1 MYLIRLTLHC
11 HLDVDVDKDGNSP
24 THNGR
29 KGVLGCGKAFPIS
42 IILLLHSVTG
52 GITVPKV
59 ELLSHHSSRIP
70 EQEQV

>member
-24 THNGR
+24 TQR
-29 KGVLGCGKAFPIS
+29 KQGCVRVWKS
-42 IILLLHSVTG
+42 IPYLDYPPPASVTG
-52 GITVPKV
+52 GITVLKV

-70 EQEQV
+70 EREQV